1 MPFSFLHP
9 LLFAIGAACVSIPII
24 IHLLK
29 RRRRVVSWGAMRFLE
44 EAYRKRRRIIT
55 LEQLVLLSLRC
66 LLILFIALG
75 VGSIVLGRGAGTRSG
90 GEAGYGR

>member
-1 MPFSFLHP
+1 MPISFLHP
-9 LLFAIGAACVSIPII
+9 MLFAIGALCVSIPII

-55 LEQLVLLSLRC
+55 LEQLILLSLRC
-66 LLILFIALG
+66 LLILSFLPPF
-75 VGSIVLGRGAGTRSG
+75 RSG
-90 GEAGYGR
+90 